1 MTLPH
6 FATSKAANIFSAM
19 LLAGL
24 FSTLP
29 LRGAENISPAPAQ
42 SPPAAD
48 DGAIPQPLNG
58 EAFAALTSSSP
69 FTRSLGLSDS
79 VILTGVAHF
88 EGEVFATLLDTQ
100 TMQSQ
105 VVGSTANFQGWQ
117 LVGVGGDPAR
127 LQTWT
132 AQVQI
137 EGGEVISIR
146 YQPPPAKSTRSSS
159 GSRSSS
165 SSSGGKSPPLSSSQI
180 AEAKKAAVDYR
191 EGFSGDGY
199 PRKPPAEVVEKLS
212 RLSVSQRED
221 INRQMLGLRNQGL
234 GLEERRKIYDDTV
247 NRAVQSRR

>member
-6 FATSKAANIFSAM
+6 FATSKAANIAPAV

-24 FSTLP
+24 FAALP
-29 LRGAENISPAPAQ
+29 LHGAENLPPAQ
-42 SPPAAD
+42 SPSAAD
-48 DGAIPQPLNG
+48 DGAIPQPMNG
-58 EAFAALTSSSP
+58 EAFTALTTSSP

-79 VILTGVAHF
+79 IILTGVAHF

-132 AQVQI
+132 AQIQI

-146 YQPPPAKSTRSSS
+146 YQPPPAKSTRSGSSS
-159 GSRSSS
+159 GSRTSG
-165 SSSGGKSPPLSSSQI
+165 SSSGGKPPPLNSSQM

-234 GLEERRKIYDDTV
+234 GLEERRKIYDDTL
-247 NRAVQSRR
+247 NRAVQNRR